1 MLLKQKIRQLIYVKT
16 TYMILTVIEGW
27 GLAAGCEDCFNPVFH
42 DRIQVGSK
50 PGFHVSELSLDRI
63 LVGSTSGF
71 HVSELS
77 LDRIQVSKPGFHV
90 SELSLGSMR
99 VTYAMSEPRSAAIQF
114 CVSKLSFGRIQVGSK
129 PCFHVCKNIP

>member
-1 MLLKQKIRQLIYVKT
+1 
-16 TYMILTVIEGW
+16 MILIVIEGW

-50 PGFHVSELSLDRI
+50 PGFHVSELSL
-63 LVGSTSGF
+63 
-71 HVSELS
+71 
-77 LDRIQVSKPGFHV
+77 
-90 SELSLGSMR
+90 GSMR

-114 CVSKLSFGRIQVGSK
+114 CVSKLSLGRIQVGSK